1 MIDKLPSEQ
10 ISEFLCFLKDCQ
22 TEYEECVREV
32 WNHDKKQQDQL
43 HDLEFANNYDERNK
57 IATRIH
63 KERVERREY
72 KDRVEMVNK
81 IAKFCS
87 DSQNK
92 PLLKRLRVLIEDQ
105 RKTEE
110 FLLGERHYNRRG
122 GDTDDSDRR

>member
-1 MIDKLPSEQ
+1 MTDKLPSEQ
-10 ISEFLCFLKDCQ
+10 ISEFLDFLKECQ
-22 TEYEECVREV
+22 TEYEECVQEV
-32 WNHDKKQQDQL
+32 WKHDKKQQDQL
-43 HDLEFANNYDERNK
+43 HDLEFASNYDERNK

-72 KDRVEMVNK
+72 KDRTEMVIK

-87 DSQNK
+87 DTQNK
-92 PLLKRLRVLIEDQ
+92 PLLKRLKLLLEEQ

-122 GDTDDSDRR
+122 GDSDDSDRR